1 MPTIHPSRLRSPDRC
16 DRCRR
21 WLPRGSYVVRV
32 GVYTR
37 CASCAGMAAH
47 RHVELFQGADLGF
60 ALRADVQRAGP
71 TFAELQ
77 AEREARQELDDQQM
91 ELEIMEA

>member
-1 MPTIHPSRLRSPDRC
+1 MPTIHPSRLHSPDRC

-37 CASCAGMAAH
+37 CSSCAGMAAH
-47 RHVELFQGADLGF
+47 KHVEFFPGADLGF
-60 ALRADVQRAGP
+60 ALRVETIKAGP
-71 TFAELQ
+71 TFAMLQ
-77 AEREARQELDDQQM
+77 AEREARRELDEQQM
-91 ELEIMEA
+91 ELEIREA